1 MSPTALRVDA
11 TSEGVHARVEVGAD
25 AHPEHPRVVPD
36 VDHSRQLMLSRI
48 ISHSSNFRVSELPET
63 QQVLHTEQEAG
74 ATDAADE
81 YRDLHIDRA

>member
-1 MSPTALRVDA
+1 
-11 TSEGVHARVEVGAD
+11 
-25 AHPEHPRVVPD
+25 
-36 VDHSRQLMLSRI
+36 MLSRI